1 MRSNLTLGLIIQ
13 HILAIIE
20 LTDKLLRLWNER
32 RHKKRDIC
40 LDLSKAFDSLN
51 HDILLD
57 KMKYYGFRR
66 ITLQLFKS
74 DVEMSKSFQGPF
86 EPFTSNIKYLCPR
99 QISIFISRLY
109 YRE

>member
-1 MRSNLTLGLIIQ
+1 MRSNLALGQIIQ

-20 LTDKLLRLWNER
+20 LTDTLLRLWNER
-32 RHKKRDIC
+32 RHKKRNIF

-74 DVEMSKSFQGPF
+74 GVEMRKNFQGHLSLLLQI
-86 EPFTSNIKYLCPR
+86 SNI
-99 QISIFISRLY
+99 
-109 YRE
+109 